1 MRLNLNHLAVLRE
14 VGRLGTLSAVA
25 RSLSYTSGA
34 LSQQMDSLERAVGAP
49 VLVRAGRGVVLTDV
63 GRALVDHA
71 DAVLDA
77 EERARQAVATASG
90 RPAGPVILGIWGSTT
105 AALLVPLLHAAAAAH
120 PELRIRTREVDVN
133 TAAAAV
139 RHREVDVAFGLDYP
153 DWPMPRHRDIELVL
167 LRQERF
173 MIASAATDPSAPA
186 DLSAPSEL
194 ATLRLPRRVAL
205 ADLSDRPW
213 ILPVRETAMGRAMLA
228 AFRRA
233 GLEPDVSHEVNDTAS
248 SLRLVEQGLG
258 LAPVTELMLRLTPR
272 ARLCLT
278 ELEESLARDLVLI
291 VPVDRDGRAG
301 VDALIDVVRSSMAT
315 PDREPLRCPTLAP

>member
-1 MRLNLNHLAVLRE
+1 MRLNLNHLAVLRQLD
-14 VGRLGTLSAVA
+14 RLGTLSAVA

-49 VLVRAGRGVVLTDV
+49 VLVRVGRGVVLTDV
-63 GRALVDHA
+63 GRALVAHA

-77 EERARQAVATASG
+77 EERAREAAATASG
-90 RPAGPVILGIWGSTT
+90 RPAGPVTLGIWGSTA
-105 AALLVPLLHAAAAAH
+105 AALLVPLLHTAAAH
-120 PELRIRTREVDVN
+120 HPDLRVRTREVDVN

-153 DWPMPRHRDIELVL
+153 DWPMPRHKDIELVL

-173 MIASAATDPSAPA
+173 MIASAATAPVA
-186 DLSAPSEL
+186 A
-194 ATLRLPRRVAL
+194 RLPARVAL
-205 ADLSDRPW
+205 SDLSGLPW
-213 ILPVRETAMGRAMLA
+213 ILPVRETAMGRAVLA

-258 LAPVTELMLRLTPR
+258 LGPVTDLMLRLTPR
-272 ARLCLT
+272 AKLRLT
-278 ELEESLARDLVLI
+278 QLEEKVARDLVLI

-301 VDALIDVVRSSMAT
+301 VDALVDVVRSSMSGI
-315 PDREPLRCPTLAP
+315 DG